1 MLSFSLVLQ
10 GIKALISL
18 HLIFSCLASFFFCCL
33 RVDESSMS
41 SPVDV
46 VTEHFPGL
54 PLQLPTA
61 AVVDD
66 DIFVDYNIVAH
77 CLSRCCCCYSC
88 CCYAVAEP
96 HQPSA
101 LSILNRTRPR
111 ISIPRPHHS
120 TWQLCIFQAFC
131 IQILAW
137 PKVLDALDR
146 GRGCYIGF

>member
-1 MLSFSLVLQ
+1 MLCFSIALK

-18 HLIFSCLASFFFCCL
+18 HLIFSCLVSLFLCCL
-33 RVDESSMS
+33 RVDESSMN

-111 ISIPRPHHS
+111 ISTARLPSLYMATMHFS
-120 TWQLCIFQAFC
+120 S
-131 IQILAW
+131 ILHTNFGLA
-137 PKVLDALDR
+137 K
-146 GRGCYIGF
+146 GIGCRR